1 MLDASALQQVKSYL
15 DRLVNPITLTFAGD
29 ASEASEQIRSL
40 LSDLASVSKL
50 ITVADAPADLQ
61 VRARALL
68 SRALAKTWASVL
80 LHYLWDTNSRP

>member
-61 VRARALL
+61 VRRPLL

>member
-50 ITVADAPADLQ
+50 I
-61 VRARALL
+61 ARALL

-80 LHYLWDTNSRP
+80 LHYQWDTNSRP